1 MTHSIRALLG
11 AGALALA
18 LTPAAAAAKS
28 ATTVTV
34 RVEGAKK
41 TLLAPTT
48 VKVPTSGWITKGG
61 TPKGSCSA
69 TTAAGALNVA
79 TRHHWNGTWD
89 KSFGAFL
96 LTTIFG
102 EKYTLKTKDYWS
114 IWVDGSYAQSGLCDL
129 KLHRGEQVL
138 FAAVPDSFPITGHV
152 LVLKASATKIRIGSV
167 LTVTAGYRGKHG
179 FTRASG
185 VTVSGAGVKKRTDA
199 RGQVKF
205 TISHKGTLVLQ
216 ADGKDYLRS
225 APLKITE
232 LP

>member
-1 MTHSIRALLG
+1 MKHSIRVLLG

-18 LTPAAAAAKS
+18 LTPAAEAAKFVK
-28 ATTVTV
+28 TVTV
-34 RVEGAKK
+34 RVEGTSK

-89 KSFGAFL
+89 KSFGALL
-96 LTTIFG
+96 LTSIFG
-102 EKYTLKTKDYWS
+102 QKYTLKSKDYWS

-129 KLHRGEQVL
+129 KLHRGEQLL

-152 LVLKASATKIRIGSV
+152 LVLKTSASRVHVGSV
-167 LTVTAGYRGKHG
+167 LTVTAGYRSKHG

-185 VTVSGAGVKKRTDA
+185 VTVSGGGVKQRTDA
-199 RGQVKF
+199 HGQASF
-205 TISHKGTLVLQ
+205 TITHAGTLVLR
-216 ADGKDYLRS
+216 ADGKNYLRS
-225 APLKITE
+225 APVKITE